1 MAYWVLKAF
10 EHFLQFGN
18 TILHGF
24 VGSRRDD
31 AFHSLRCAGPL
42 HNAADAKLQ
51 AFRASLAIP
60 SGAEQNFFRGLVA
73 SLSFVPELD

>member
-1 MAYWVLKAF
+1 MAYWVLKTF

-31 AFHSLRCAGPL
+31 AFHGLRCAGPL
-42 HNAADAKLQ
+42 HNAADAALQ